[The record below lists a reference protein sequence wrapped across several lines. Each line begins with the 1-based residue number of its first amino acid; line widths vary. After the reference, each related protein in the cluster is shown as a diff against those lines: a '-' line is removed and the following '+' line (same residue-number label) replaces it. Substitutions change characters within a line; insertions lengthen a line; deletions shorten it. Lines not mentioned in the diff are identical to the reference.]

1 MSVRNRLNKRP
12 FLGFTLLE
20 LVIVACVVSI
30 LAVVL
35 LNRMQFYQRA
45 AEKAAMEQTTGAIRS
60 ALNLQVA
67 ALVAKDRTDF
77 LPELLKEN
85 PMDWL
90 AQKPANYAGEYFGD
104 KAEGNVVSG
113 QWYFD
118 LKDRNLVYLMHN
130 RNGFFGKN
138 AAPTPIRFRTQLMH
152 AAENFPGEGGQV
164 AGKPVEGVVL
174 EQIDP
179 HVWN

>member
-1 MSVRNRLNKRP
+1 MLIRDRMNRRR
-12 FLGFTLLE
+12 FAGFTLLE

-35 LNRMQFYQRA
+35 LNRTQFYQRA
-45 AEKAAMEQTTGAIRS
+45 AEKTAMEQTAGAIRS
-60 ALNLQVA
+60 ALNLRVA
-67 ALVAKDRTDF
+67 ALVAKDRTDL
-77 LPELLKEN
+77 LPELLNQN

-90 AQKPANYAGEYFGD
+90 AQKPANYAGEYFGER
-104 KAEGNVVSG
+104 AEGNVVSG

-118 LKDRNLVYLMHN
+118 LKDRNLVYLIHN
-130 RNGFFGKN
+130 HNGFFGKN
-138 AAPTPIRFRTQLMH
+138 AAPTPIRFQTKLVH